1 MSKNA
6 LLASKMA
13 LSKLS
18 FENQL
23 FDSSHFLITK
33 MLPSSSLYVGLVK
46 FFITTVFCSSYSAL
60 TMALWMK
67 FVGSHCEERGIW
79 LGSYYKCQ
87 DVLNS

>member
-18 FENQL
+18 LENQV

-33 MLPSSSLYVGLVK
+33 MSPSSTPLCGIGQNFHYDNVL
-46 FFITTVFCSSYSAL
+46 FIS
-60 TMALWMK
+60 
-67 FVGSHCEERGIW
+67 
-79 LGSYYKCQ
+79 
-87 DVLNS
+87 

>member
-18 FENQL
+18 LENQL

-33 MLPSSSLYVGLVK
+33 MSPSSTPLCGIGQNFHYMT
-46 FFITTVFCSSYSAL
+46 FFCSSRSAL
-60 TMALWMK
+60 TMPLWMR
-67 FVGSHCEERGIW
+67 FVGPHCKEGGIW
-79 LGSYYKCQ
+79 LMY
-87 DVLNS
+87 